1 MMIFYYDNIIFD
13 CGPDSSFFQGD
24 YEMVVNDYSKAK
36 SLVSDNAPIVFKK
49 GIMLLCICYPL
60 LDFFSKFQVTRTF
73 SSFVFQFWKKLRVKL
88 RNFEINCGV
97 VYLFYPYL

>member
-1 MMIFYYDNIIFD
+1 MMILYYDNIIFH

-49 GIMLLCICYPL
+49 GIMLLCICIPL
-60 LDFFSKFQVTRTF
+60 LSLLADA
-73 SSFVFQFWKKLRVKL
+73 
-88 RNFEINCGV
+88 
-97 VYLFYPYL
+97 VYL